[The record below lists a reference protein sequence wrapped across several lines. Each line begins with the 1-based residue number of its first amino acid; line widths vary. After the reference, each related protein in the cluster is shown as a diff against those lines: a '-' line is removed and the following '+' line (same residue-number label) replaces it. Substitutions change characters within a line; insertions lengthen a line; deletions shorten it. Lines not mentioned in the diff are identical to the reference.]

1 MRKGLTTTLQVAIN
15 TSIFT
20 CSIFAHS
27 ILASELADAQQSNH
41 NFNQTELDKEAE
53 KLTQA
58 FATELKTTLMT
69 AVAKGGLTAGV
80 EVCKDKA
87 PEIAAKYSTHGW
99 QISRTSL
106 KNRSSQNTPNIV
118 EIAILQDF
126 ANRLANGEPVNTI
139 SYSNLDEKS
148 GEYQFMKAIPT
159 GQMCLACHGENIA
172 VDLQAKIKAHYPKDT
187 ATGFKLGELRGA
199 FSLKNTKQANQ

>member
-1 MRKGLTTTLQVAIN
+1 MKKGLTTALQVAIN
-15 TSIFT
+15 TSMLT
-20 CSIFAHS
+20 CCLFAYQV
-27 ILASELADAQQSNH
+27 LASGTVKAPQDSH
-41 NFNQTELDKEAE
+41 KFNQAELDKEAK

-58 FATELKTTLMT
+58 FAIELKTTLMA

-87 PEIAAKYSTHGW
+87 PEIGAKYSTHGW
-99 QISRTSL
+99 QIGRTSL
-106 KNRSSQNTPNIV
+106 KTRNAQNSPNID

-126 ANRLANGEPVNTI
+126 AKRLASGEPAKTV
-139 SYSNLDEKS
+139 SYSNFNAQN

-159 GQMCLACHGENIA
+159 GQVCLACHGENIS
-172 VDLQAKIKAHYPKDT
+172 DELQAKIKAHYPQDS

-199 FSLKNTKQANQ
+199 FNVKYNANTP

>member
-1 MRKGLTTTLQVAIN
+1 MKKGLTTALQFAIN
-15 TSIFT
+15 TSMLT
-20 CSIFAHS
+20 CCLLAHS
-27 ILASELADAQQSNH
+27 VLASGTVEAQQNSH
-41 NFNQTELDKEAE
+41 NFNQTELDKEAK

-58 FATELKTTLMT
+58 FATELKTTLMA

-87 PEIAAKYSTHGW
+87 PEIEAKYSTHGW
-99 QISRTSL
+99 QIGRTSL
-106 KNRSSQNTPNIV
+106 KTRNSQNTPTID

-126 ANRLANGEPVNTI
+126 AKRLASGESEKTV
-139 SYSNLDEKS
+139 SYSDFNAQN

-159 GQMCLACHGENIA
+159 GQVCLACHGENIS
-172 VDLQAKIKAHYPKDT
+172 DELKAKIKAHYPQDS

-199 FSLKNTKQANQ
+199 FKVKYNTNTP